1 MATRAKTIVRTKAE
15 GKKLR
20 DSVSSSGRSFKIDLP
35 AEEKLA
41 SKGAASEPKP
51 VKSARAVVAACGE
64 ALSVAEPEPEKKF
77 LVNLVGSF
85 RGILL

>member
-1 MATRAKTIVRTKAE
+1 MRSKAE

-20 DSVSSSGRSFKIDLP
+20 DSVSSSGRSVKIDLP

-51 VKSARAVVAACGE
+51 VKSSRAVGE
-64 ALSVAEPEPEKKF
+64 ALSVAESGPEKKP

>member
-1 MATRAKTIVRTKAE
+1 MRTKAE

-20 DSVSSSGRSFKIDLP
+20 DSVSSSGRSLKIDLP

-51 VKSARAVVAACGE
+51 VKFARAVVAACGE
-64 ALSVAEPEPEKKF
+64 ALSVAEPEPEKKPS
-77 LVNLVGSF
+77 VNLVGSF